1 MENLLLTLLI
11 ILFLGLLL
19 IAIPYNALTI
29 IIRWKLL
36 ERMNKPGWVAFIP
49 CGWNYVAYQKCWEQ
63 HFFWYF
69 IICNVVID
77 ASKKVFEL
85 LTDLLPDNS
94 ISFTLFF
101 IYPGAS
107 TIIAVIW
114 ILATIFYTVYN
125 VRLGIRI
132 ARSFGYPPGYG
143 CGIAFLPLF
152 FLGNLVLKNAQYI
165 GNPSEEPFPPIAD
178 IPIQ

>member
-1 MENLLLTLLI
+1 M
-11 ILFLGLLL
+11 
-19 IAIPYNALTI
+19 
-29 IIRWKLL
+29 
-36 ERMNKPGWVAFIP
+36 
-49 CGWNYVAYQKCWEQ
+49 
-63 HFFWYF
+63 
-69 IICNVVID
+69 ID

-107 TIIAVIW
+107 TMIAVIW
-114 ILATIFYTVYN
+114 FLATIFFTVYH

-178 IPIQ
+178 MPIQ